1 MAMLEI
7 RNVQKTFRTYA
18 KPGLFHRPGAR
29 KVISELP
36 VLRGVDLTVEKGDVV
51 AILGPSGSGKTT
63 LLRCLNFLE
72 TADAGQL
79 VFDGESFDLA
89 HASRADIAR
98 LRKKTAFVF
107 QNYNL
112 FRNKTAL
119 QNVTEGLIVARRLPK
134 EQADEIGM
142 KMLAKVGLAD
152 RADYYPRQ
160 LSGGQQQR
168 VAIARALA
176 ADPEIIYFDEPTSA
190 LDPELTGE
198 VLSVMRQLAEEG
210 MTMLVVTHRWALPA
224 MFPPRPCLWKT
235 AWWWSRHPL
244 SSSLHPP
251 RRSAPGLSCAGS
263 PTRNKTT
270 SLFAFFHDRKDFF
283 YETQNLYF
291 SDGRYGCRRGAGPDR
306 LLLQGH
312 CLQHRRSRTAE

>member
-18 KPGLFHRPGAR
+18 KPGFFHRPGAR

-119 QNVTEGLIVARRLPK
+119 QNVTEGLIVARKLPK

-210 MTMLVVTHRWALPA
+210 MTMLVVTHEMGFARNVSS
-224 MFPPRPCLWKT
+224 KT
-235 AWWWSRHPL
+235 VFMENGVVVEQAPSQQFFASPKEERTRAF
-244 SSSLHPP
+244 LH
-251 RRSAPGLSCAGS
+251 RIAH
-263 PTRNKTT
+263 T
-270 SLFAFFHDRKDFF
+270 
-283 YETQNLYF
+283 E
-291 SDGRYGCRRGAGPDR
+291 
-306 LLLQGH
+306 
-312 CLQHRRSRTAE
+312 

>member
-18 KPGLFHRPGAR
+18 KPGLFHRPGTR
-29 KVISELP
+29 KVASELP

-119 QNVTEGLIVARRLPK
+119 QNVTEGLIVARKLPK

-210 MTMLVVTHRWALPA
+210 MTMLVVTHEMGFARNVSSKTVFMENGVVVAGPLSAVLCIPQGRAYPGLPA
-224 MFPPRPCLWKT
+224 QDRPHGIKPLLFLHF
-235 AWWWSRHPL
+235 SRQK
-244 SSSLHPP
+244 
-251 RRSAPGLSCAGS
+251 GIF
-263 PTRNKTT
+263 T
-270 SLFAFFHDRKDFF
+270 

-291 SDGRYGCRRGAGPDR
+291 SDGCYDRSRGARPDR

-312 CLQHRRSRTAE
+312 RRQYCQFRNAE

>member
-119 QNVTEGLIVARRLPK
+119 QNVTEGLIVARKLPK
-134 EQADEIGM
+134 EQADAIGM

-210 MTMLVVTHRWALPA
+210 MTMLVVTHEMGFARNVSS
-224 MFPPRPCLWKT
+224 KT
-235 AWWWSRHPL
+235 VFMENGVVVEQAPSQQFFASPKEERTRAF
-244 SSSLHPP
+244 LH
-251 RRSAPGLSCAGS
+251 RIAH
-263 PTRNKTT
+263 T
-270 SLFAFFHDRKDFF
+270 
-283 YETQNLYF
+283 E
-291 SDGRYGCRRGAGPDR
+291 
-306 LLLQGH
+306 
-312 CLQHRRSRTAE
+312 

>member
-29 KVISELP
+29 KVISDLP
-36 VLRGVDLTVEKGDVV
+36 VLRGVDLTVERGDVV

-119 QNVTEGLIVARRLPK
+119 QNVTEGLIVARKLPK

-210 MTMLVVTHRWALPA
+210 MTMLVVTHEMGFARNVSS
-224 MFPPRPCLWKT
+224 KT
-235 AWWWSRHPL
+235 VFMENGVVVEQAPSQQFFASPKEERTRAFL
-244 SSSLHPP
+244 
-251 RRSAPGLSCAGS
+251 RRIA
-263 PTRNKTT
+263 
-270 SLFAFFHDRKDFF
+270 H
-283 YETQNLYF
+283 
-291 SDGRYGCRRGAGPDR
+291 
-306 LLLQGH
+306 
-312 CLQHRRSRTAE
+312 AE

>member
-119 QNVTEGLIVARRLPK
+119 QNVTEGLIVARKLPK

-142 KMLAKVGLAD
+142 KMLAKVGLAN

-210 MTMLVVTHRWALPA
+210 MTMLVVTHEMGFARNVSS
-224 MFPPRPCLWKT
+224 KT
-235 AWWWSRHPL
+235 VFMENGVVVEQAPSQQFFASPKEERTRAFL
-244 SSSLHPP
+244 
-251 RRSAPGLSCAGS
+251 RRIAH
-263 PTRNKTT
+263 T
-270 SLFAFFHDRKDFF
+270 
-283 YETQNLYF
+283 E
-291 SDGRYGCRRGAGPDR
+291 
-306 LLLQGH
+306 
-312 CLQHRRSRTAE
+312 